1 MPKHPKDSTATLISL
16 HVGKTLDFT
25 KNSVETAQVEFDGF
39 VGDKHRGHMRGIY
52 EGEPYPVGT
61 IKRNDRQWS
70 AVSIEELAM
79 MTEGM
84 NLQDNLTADTL
95 GANLCFEGIPNFS
108 GLPKGTKLLFPS
120 GAALIVEDYNP
131 PCHYMSEEIAKT
143 YMTLSGESPGKLDFL
158 KVAKK
163 LRGLV
168 GVIDVAGEINQ
179 GDEVHIKVFDAER
192 MKNFLAE

>member
-1 MPKHPKDSTATLISL
+1 MSKHPKDSTAVLSSV

-39 VGDKHRGHMRGIY
+39 VGDKHRGYMRGIY
-52 EGEPYPVGT
+52 EGESYPAGT

-70 AVSIEELAM
+70 AVSIEEL
-79 MTEGM
+79 TKITKGM
-84 NLQDNLTADTL
+84 RLQESLTAETL
-95 GANLCFEGIPNFS
+95 GANLCFEGFQNFS
-108 GLPKGTKLLFPS
+108 QLPKGTKLLFPS

-131 PCHYMSEEIAKT
+131 PCHEMSEEIAKT
-143 YMTLSGESPGKLDFL
+143 HMTLSGDSPGKLDFL

>member
-1 MPKHPKDSTATLISL
+1 MSKHPKDSTATLSSL
-16 HVGKTLDFT
+16 HIGKTVAFT
-25 KNSVETAQVEFDGF
+25 KNSVETAQVELDGF
-39 VGDKHRGHMRGIY
+39 VGDKHRGYMRGAY
-52 EGEPYPVGT
+52 EGESYPAGT
-61 IKRNDRQWS
+61 IRRNDRQWS

-84 NLQDNLTADTL
+84 NLQDNLTAETL

-120 GAALIVEDYNP
+120 GATLIVEDYNP
-131 PCHYMSEEIAKT
+131 PCHDMSEEIAKT
-143 YMTLSGESPGKLDFL
+143 HMTLSGESPGKLDFL
-158 KVAKK
+158 KMAKK

-192 MKNFLAE
+192 MKNFLVE

>member
-1 MPKHPKDSTATLISL
+1 MSKHPKDSTAVLSSV

-25 KNSVETAQVEFDGF
+25 KNSVETAEVEFDGF
-39 VGDKHRGHMRGIY
+39 VGDKHRGYMRGIY
-52 EGEPYPVGT
+52 EGESYPAGT

-70 AVSIEELAM
+70 AVSIEELTM
-79 MTEGM
+79 MTKGM
-84 NLQDNLTADTL
+84 RLQESLTAETL
-95 GANLCFEGIPNFS
+95 GANLCFEGIQNFS
-108 GLPKGTKLLFPS
+108 QLPKGTKLLFPS
-120 GAALIVEDYNP
+120 GAALIVENYNP
-131 PCHYMSEEIAKT
+131 PCHEMSEQIAKT
-143 YMTLSGESPGKLDFL
+143 HMTLSGESPGKLDFL